1 MLKAGRISWVLLV
14 LFGLL
19 LIPTLIISELG
30 IIAAQF
36 TPATAQA
43 ANTHIDS
50 PVSQCT
56 TNLERPSFSKSVVV
70 NTQEVVCSDIT
81 SFGGTVDIKGVV
93 YGDVVAFG
101 SSVVVDGVIRGD
113 VHLYGSSATLHN
125 GSQLHGNILLY
136 GGSYHR
142 DRGAVFDGQ
151 SINKVAHFNWL
162 FGGVNTFS
170 FPLWSILTW
179 VALGLIL
186 TLLLPE
192 HVMLVS
198 TTATN
203 RKGRSFVVGL
213 LTILIAPAIL
223 VVLIALI
230 LPIPLAIIVA
240 LGLITA
246 WALGMVALG
255 WLIGEQILQAMAPQR
270 NTRTMQIVVGL
281 TALTLLGALPY
292 IGWLINIVAGLL
304 GLGAVLLSRFG
315 TRLYGRPRGP
325 LNL

>member
-1 MLKAGRISWVLLV
+1 MLKAGRIHLVLLA

-19 LIPTLIISELG
+19 LIPALLISELENLS
-30 IIAAQF
+30 AQL
-36 TPATAQA
+36 TPATAEA
-43 ANTHIDS
+43 AGTQVNS
-50 PVSQCT
+50 RASQCT
-56 TNLERPSFSKSVVV
+56 TNHKRPSFSGTVVV
-70 NTQEVVCSDIT
+70 NPQEVVCSDLT
-81 SFGGTVDIKGVV
+81 SFGGTVDIEGVLN
-93 YGDVVAFG
+93 GDVVAFG
-101 SSVVVDGVIRGD
+101 SRVTIDGVVHGD
-113 VHLYGSSATLHN
+113 IDLYGSSATLHN
-125 GSQLHGNILLY
+125 GSQLHGNIFLY
-136 GGSYHR
+136 AGSYHI
-142 DRGAVFDGQ
+142 DRGAVFDGKPF
-151 SINKVAHFNWL
+151 NKVAHFDWL
-162 FGGVNTFS
+162 FGGNTFS

-179 VALGLIL
+179 VALGLVL

-192 HVMLVS
+192 HVMLVR

-213 LTILIAPAIL
+213 LTLLIAPAVL

-246 WALGMVALG
+246 WTLGMVAIG
-255 WLIGEQILQAMAPQR
+255 WLIGEQIMRAIAPHQ
-270 NTRTMQIVVGL
+270 NTRTLQIVVGL
-281 TALTLLGALPY
+281 TALTLVGALPY
-292 IGWLINIVAGLL
+292 IGWLVNIIAGLL

>member
-1 MLKAGRISWVLLV
+1 MLKAGHISGVLLV

-19 LIPTLIISELG
+19 LIPALIISELG
-30 IIAAQF
+30 NIAAQL

-43 ANTHIDS
+43 ASIQIGS

-56 TNLERPSFSKSVVV
+56 TNLERPSFSGTVVV
-70 NTQEVVCSDIT
+70 NTQEVVCSSIT
-81 SFGGTVDIKGVV
+81 SFGGTIDIKGTVD
-93 YGDVVAFG
+93 GDVVAFG
-101 SSVVVDGVIRGD
+101 SSVTVDGVIRGD
-113 VHLYGSSATLHN
+113 VHLYGSSVTLHN

-151 SINKVAHFNWL
+151 PINKVAHFDWL

-179 VALGLIL
+179 VTLGLIL

-192 HVMLVS
+192 HVMLVR

-255 WLIGEQILQAMAPQR
+255 WLIGEQIMYAIAPQR

-281 TALTLLGALPY
+281 AALTLLGALPY

-315 TRLYGRPRGP
+315 TRLYGRPKGP

>member
-19 LIPTLIISELG
+19 LIPTLIISEFG
-30 IIAAQF
+30 IIAAQV

-43 ANTHIDS
+43 ASTHIDS

-56 TNLERPSFSKSVVV
+56 TNLERPSFSSKVVV
-70 NTQEVVCSDIT
+70 NTQEIVCSDIT
-81 SFGGTVDIKGVV
+81 SFGGTVDIKGTV

-136 GGSYHR
+136 GGGYHK

-151 SINKVAHFNWL
+151 PINKVAHFNWL
-162 FGGVNTFS
+162 FGGINTFS

-192 HVMLVS
+192 HVMLVR

-203 RKGRSFVVGL
+203 RKGRSFVLGL
-213 LTILIAPAIL
+213 LTI
-223 VVLIALI
+223 
-230 LPIPLAIIVA
+230 
-240 LGLITA
+240 
-246 WALGMVALG
+246 
-255 WLIGEQILQAMAPQR
+255 
-270 NTRTMQIVVGL
+270 
-281 TALTLLGALPY
+281 
-292 IGWLINIVAGLL
+292 
-304 GLGAVLLSRFG
+304 
-315 TRLYGRPRGP
+315 
-325 LNL
+325 

>member
-1 MLKAGRISWVLLV
+1 
-14 LFGLL
+14 
-19 LIPTLIISELG
+19 
-30 IIAAQF
+30 
-36 TPATAQA
+36 
-43 ANTHIDS
+43 
-50 PVSQCT
+50 VSQCT
-56 TNLERPSFSKSVVV
+56 TNLERPSFSSKVVV
-70 NTQEVVCSDIT
+70 NTQEIVCSDIT
-81 SFGGTVDIKGVV
+81 SFGGTVDIKGTV

-136 GGSYHR
+136 GGGYHK

-151 SINKVAHFNWL
+151 PINKVAHFNWL
-162 FGGVNTFS
+162 FGGINTFS

-192 HVMLVS
+192 HVMLVR

-223 VVLIALI
+223 VVLTALI

-255 WLIGEQILQAMAPQR
+255 WLIGEQILYAMAPQR